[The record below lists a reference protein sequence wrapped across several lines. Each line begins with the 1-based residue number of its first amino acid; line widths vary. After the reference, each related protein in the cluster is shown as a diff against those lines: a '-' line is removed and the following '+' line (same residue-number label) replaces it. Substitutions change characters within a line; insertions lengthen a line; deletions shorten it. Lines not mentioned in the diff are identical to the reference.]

1 MSVLA
6 WGVGGARVEV
16 VQGDIVDQDV
26 DALANA
32 ANTALW
38 LGAGVAGAIRARGG
52 PEIQEACDRHGPIP
66 LGEAVVTGAGSL
78 GPRFVIHAAGM
89 HLGGHVSADSLASCT
104 RNTLQRARELGV
116 ASLALPA
123 IGTGMGGFPLA
134 ECARI
139 MVGEVAAALAAGSG
153 ALRLVRFVLFSPP
166 ARDRFAAAARA
177 AWGDAEAA

>member
-6 WGVGGARVEV
+6 WRVGSARVEV
-16 VQGDIVDQDV
+16 VQGDIVDRNV

-32 ANTALW
+32 ANTDLW
-38 LGAGVAGAIRARGG
+38 LGAGVA
-52 PEIQEACDRHGPIP
+52 
-66 LGEAVVTGAGSL
+66 
-78 GPRFVIHAAGM
+78 
-89 HLGGHVSADSLASCT
+89 
-104 RNTLQRARELGV
+104 
-116 ASLALPA
+116 
-123 IGTGMGGFPLA
+123 GFPLA

-153 ALRLVRFVLFSPP
+153 ALRLGRFVLFSPP